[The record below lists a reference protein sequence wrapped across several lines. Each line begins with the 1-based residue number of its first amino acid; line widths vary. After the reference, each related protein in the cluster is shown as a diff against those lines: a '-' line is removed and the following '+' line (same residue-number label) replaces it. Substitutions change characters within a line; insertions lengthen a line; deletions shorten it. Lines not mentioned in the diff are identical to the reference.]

1 MVFNKINYVTGEQ
14 TLHIHKENQYVSGS
28 KSICIYVIDTLEEHV
43 YIWVYISL
51 PFYVFLY
58 GNNSLAQIL
67 YLLK

>member
-43 YIWVYISL
+43 YI
-51 PFYVFLY
+51 
-58 GNNSLAQIL
+58 
-67 YLLK
+67 